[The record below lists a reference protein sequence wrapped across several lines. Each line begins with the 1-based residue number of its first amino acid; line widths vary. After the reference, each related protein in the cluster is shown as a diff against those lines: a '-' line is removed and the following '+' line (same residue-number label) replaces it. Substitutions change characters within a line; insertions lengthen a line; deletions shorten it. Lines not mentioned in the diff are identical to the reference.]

1 MDPIAYFL
9 STSGEHSPVF
19 PYTTTY
25 ARPLLR
31 RIIIPHP
38 FYFVG
43 FLIHQTYT
51 VYTLTFSGLSF
62 AICTILSTMPVILS
76 FCPICHINVPP
87 QHHYGWLRM
96 LSCEFSTSLNK
107 DINDVWYNP
116 VSHTD
121 FASYRPQLYLY
132 RCFMCHLI
140 HICFDK
146 HAKEIELIIVVS
158 GG

>member
-96 LSCEFSTSLNK
+96 LSCEFSTSLK
-107 DINDVWYNP
+107 QGHKRCMVQPSVTHRFRFIQTAIIP
-116 VSHTD
+116 VQVLHVPFD
-121 FASYRPQLYLY
+121 SYLFR
-132 RCFMCHLI
+132 
-140 HICFDK
+140 
-146 HAKEIELIIVVS
+146 
-158 GG
+158 